1 MSPPEL
7 VMELP
12 PTKGEVP
19 HVDDGGEEH
28 GDGLQ
33 LSKRQSCPCTTWDG
47 WKLQLQ
53 LVPMTGSHNP
63 TATSAPFPGWG
74 HFEPC
79 GPTRKP
85 VTIPWMRP
93 KGDSSAI
100 NTMTSRGTIQPRTM
114 QSFHPNQA

>member
-1 MSPPEL
+1 
-7 VMELP
+7 MEVP

-33 LSKRQSCPCTTWDG
+33 LSKRQSCPCTTWVG

-53 LVPMTGSHNP
+53 LVPMTGSRN
-63 TATSAPFPGWG
+63 
-74 HFEPC
+74 
-79 GPTRKP
+79 R
-85 VTIPWMRP
+85 WMRP

-114 QSFHPNQA
+114 QSFHQNQA